1 MLALVLT
8 GLARIPCETGLIH
21 VAPLPVGFET
31 LPTQLTDLASTNYSS
46 RRRLQSDLQ
55 EGFFNRISSRD
66 AAERRGALLARTT
79 GVSRTIGDAALD
91 GVAQFDGEF
100 TGLKV
105 FGPDWFSLF

>member
-1 MLALVLT
+1 MSCAT
-8 GLARIPCETGLIH
+8 GVGSAEPRHCEINW
-21 VAPLPVGFET
+21 
-31 LPTQLTDLASTNYSS
+31 PTWPPPHGP

-105 FGPDWFSLF
+105 FGPDWFSVF